1 MKSEDRHRDGYR
13 RFHKMDS
20 RSRDQDACFQWQR
33 SDNGFW
39 GGSGGLRRA
48 LRRLLACSAWGL
60 CLWFSQGAWA
70 GDNTVQLG
78 QVVVTDTG
86 APVPVRVLPDNTVRV
101 DSATLNLLGA
111 TQPSQLLT
119 TVPGVWITAGSGQES
134 LMAIRSPLFTGAG
147 ACGAFLLLEDGV
159 PIQPAG
165 FCDVNALFDINTEQA
180 RAIEVVRGPGS
191 VLYGSNA
198 LDGIVNVLTRRPGY
212 EPRKSASLE
221 LGSNDYRRAELSVG
235 GVNDGNGWRISANA
249 THDGGFRANS
259 GYDQQKFTLRLDQS
273 GRALNGETLLEATNL
288 NQKTAGYIY
297 GLDAYEN
304 PALRYSNPTP
314 GAFRDARS
322 LRVLQ
327 KWRLHLTDGREL
339 DITPYARRNWMS
351 FTEHYL
357 PGEPIA
363 TTAANSAGV
372 QVKLRD
378 TLSPTTSVIYGS
390 DAEYAH
396 GTVMEFQPGP
406 VTTLPPPQ
414 AAIRPQGLHYD
425 YAADSRTLAAY
436 VDLTHYWNPQ
446 WLFSGGLRL
455 EGVRYTYVNF
465 LPVGNTQD
473 NGIPCPFGGCLFNR
487 PADRSDQ
494 FVNVLPKLGMSYLA
508 TPTQTLY
515 FDMGRGARAPQTIE
529 LYELQRQQSVADLH
543 SETLNAFEL
552 GWRGQAG
559 RFGWDTDAYYQLK
572 NHFIFRD
579 ANGFN
584 VSDGRIRSRG
594 VEFSLSYVL
603 TSSLA
608 VLLDGTYA
616 VHSYAFS
623 QNLGQGNYITTGN
636 DVKYAPRSLGSVRLR
651 WRPADTTQLELAWIH
666 VGGYWLDESNQHRY
680 GGQDLLNVYAE
691 KSLVRG
697 WSLALRVTNLTNKA
711 YAERADYSFG
721 NYRYFP
727 GDGRETF
734 LELQK
739 AF

>member
-1 MKSEDRHRDGYR
+1 MSRDLWNRGGDRHSHNKCSCRSGRPDRDFFVLAWVSFCLVAGFLQVAR
-13 RFHKMDS
+13 AD
-20 RSRDQDACFQWQR
+20 
-33 SDNGFW
+33 DN
-39 GGSGGLRRA
+39 S
-48 LRRLLACSAWGL
+48 
-60 CLWFSQGAWA
+60 
-70 GDNTVQLG
+70 VQLG

-86 APVPVRVLPDNTVRV
+86 APVPVRILPDNTVRV
-101 DSATLNLLGA
+101 DGSTLTLIGA
-111 TQPSQLLT
+111 TQPAQLLA
-119 TVPGVWITAGSGQES
+119 TVPGAWITAGSGQEN
-134 LMAIRSPLFTGAG
+134 LLALRSPLFTGAG

-165 FCDVNALFDINTEQA
+165 FCDVNALFEINTEQA
-180 RAIEVVRGPGS
+180 AAIEVVRGPGS

-198 LDGIVNVLTRRPGY
+198 LNGIVNVLSRGP
-212 EPRKSASLE
+212 ESQPQSSASLE
-221 LGSNDYRRAELSVG
+221 RGSNDYTRAQASVG
-235 GVNDGNGWRISANA
+235 NWNGSDGFRVSVNAA
-249 THDGGFRANS
+249 HDRGFRADS
-259 GYDQQKFTLRLDQS
+259 GYSQQKLTLRLEHDDPVLS
-273 GRALNGETLLEATNL
+273 HETLLEATNL

-339 DITPYARRNWMS
+339 DITPYARRNWTS

-357 PGEPIA
+357 PGEPIETA
-363 TTAANSAGV
+363 AANSGGV

-396 GTVMEFQPGP
+396 GSVMEFQPGP

-436 VDLTHYWNPQ
+436 VDLTHYWNPR
-446 WLFSGGLRL
+446 WLFSGGVRL

-494 FVNVLPKLGMSYLA
+494 FVNVLPKFGMSYLA
-508 TPTQTLY
+508 TASQTLY
-515 FDMGRGARAPQTIE
+515 FNIGRGARAPQTTE

-594 VEFSLSYVL
+594 VEFSLNYAL

-623 QNLGQGNYITTGN
+623 QNLGQGNYITAGN

-651 WRPADTTQLELAWIH
+651 WRPADTTQLELAWMH

-734 LELQK
+734 IELQK